1 MNSLLNKYTPFKKI
15 SKYKLKFK
23 TKPWITFG
31 IQKSISVKNKLLKKF
46 INKKDPQIKTEC
58 HEKYN
63 KYRNVLSTLLKKS
76 KQIYYTKYFESN
88 WNNIRN
94 TWKGIK
100 PIISIKNIITTIA
113 YSIEF
118 NNRTITDPTT
128 MSNVF
133 NNYFTSIAEKTKS
146 NIKFSPKHYIDYL
159 SSTNT
164 TTFFLTPTDKNEIA
178 FIISSLDSHKSCG
191 PNSIPMKIL
200 KLLKN
205 DISQQ
210 LSDVFNL
217 SFLTGQFPSVLK
229 IAKVIPIHKKQS
241 KVDYANYRPI
251 SLLSNIKK
259 IIEKLMY
266 KRLSNFLDIN
276 NLIYSLQ
283 FGFQQKYST
292 THVLINLTESIRQ
305 TLDEGSFG
313 CGIFVDLQKAFD
325 TVDHKILLH
334 ILEFSGIRVCKTG
347 LSLTYQIVNDL
358 FLSMAIILI

>member
-1 MNSLLNKYTPFKKI
+1 M
-15 SKYKLKFK
+15 
-23 TKPWITFG
+23 
-31 IQKSISVKNKLLKKF
+31 KKF
-46 INKKDPQIKTEC
+46 INKKDPQIKAEC
-58 HEKYN
+58 HEKYK
-63 KYRNVLSTLLKKS
+63 KYRNLLSTLLKES

-100 PIISIKNIITTIA
+100 TTTSIKNITTTA
-113 YSIEF
+113 PHSIEF

-146 NIKFSPKHYIDYL
+146 NIKFSPKHYTDYL

-164 TTFFLTPTDKNEIA
+164 NTFFLTPTDKNEIA
-178 FIISSLDSHKSCG
+178 FIISSLDSHKSSG
-191 PNSIPMKIL
+191 PNYRRKFL

-210 LSDVFNL
+210 LSDIFNMP
-217 SFLTGQFPSVLK
+217 FLTGQFPSVLK
-229 IAKVIPIHKKQS
+229 IAKVIPIHKKQP
-241 KVDYANYRPI
+241 KVEYVNHRPI
-251 SLLSNIKK
+251 SLLSNIEK
-259 IIEKLMY
+259 IIEKLIY

-283 FGFQQKYST
+283 FDFRQKYST

-305 TLDEGSFG
+305 ILDEGSFG

-334 ILEFSGIRVCKTG
+334 KLEFYGICGV
-347 LSLTYQIVNDL
+347 
-358 FLSMAIILI
+358 